1 MRKYLIA
8 LVSVGVLG
16 ALLYFS
22 GFMEGFV
29 SGFEGH
35 PGLPSRDSSHGQ
47 SDAKRAIENGP
58 FVKASGINVIALT
71 DAKRVSASAQKVECT
86 AMVILNTAKKGVINY
101 SFTNDPS
108 LGGGQYYVQASLDLP
123 SFKPYP

>member
-8 LVSVGVLG
+8 LVGVGVLG
-16 ALLYFS
+16 VLLYFS

-29 SGFEGH
+29 SDFEEH
-35 PGLPSRDSSHGQ
+35 PGLPSCDSSHGQ

-58 FVKASGINVIALT
+58 FAKANGINVIALT
-71 DAKRVSASAQKVECT
+71 EAKKISASAQKVECT
-86 AMVILNTAKKGVINY
+86 AIVILNTATKGVINY

-108 LGGGQYYVQASLDLP
+108 LGGGQYFIQAALDLP

>member
-16 ALLYFS
+16 VLLYFS

-35 PGLPSRDSSHGQ
+35 PGLPSCDSAHGQ

-58 FVKASGINVIALT
+58 FAKANGITVIAIT

-86 AMVILNTAKKGVINY
+86 AMVILNTAKKGGINY